1 MHAPMSETPDYTPML
16 QALRALSAADGRIS
30 QEERAW
36 LRKIFDELEV
46 QEQVAPVID
55 IERLE
60 QTLPETEDRLD
71 FIRLMLLVSLA
82 DGTTSSEEWGIIS
95 QVGAQLG
102 VSEDELEELRQTTYL
117 AALPSD

>member
-1 MHAPMSETPDYTPML
+1 MSETPDYTPML

-30 QEERAW
+30 HEERAW
-36 LRKIFDELEV
+36 LRKIFEELEV

-55 IERLE
+55 IERLQ
-60 QTLPETEDRLD
+60 QTLAEPEDRRD

-82 DGTTSSEEWGIIS
+82 DGTTTSEEWGIIS

-102 VSEDELEELRQTTYL
+102 VAEDELEELRQTTIL
-117 AALPSD
+117 AALPND